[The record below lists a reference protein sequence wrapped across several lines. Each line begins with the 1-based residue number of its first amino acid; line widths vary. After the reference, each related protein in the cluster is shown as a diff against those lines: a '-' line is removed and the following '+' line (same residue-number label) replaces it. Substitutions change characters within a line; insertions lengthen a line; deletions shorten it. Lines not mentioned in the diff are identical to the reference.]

1 MKGYNQTSKTP
12 ESELRFFTYVS
23 EYGGSPKPGIISS
36 RPSTG
41 GEYTNMYGYPTDRK
55 HLIEVKENV
64 FSGYEGDLMGICD
77 KTNKLCK
84 FNVIDDTYVVQIP
97 SILKL
102 KAEVDKIP
110 DVPFNP
116 KNLYKYRFNQKKINK
131 NEY

>member
-41 GEYTNMYGYPTDRK
+41 GEYANMYGYPTDRK

-64 FSGYEGDLMGICD
+64 FSGYEGDLMGICS

-110 DVPFNP
+110 NTPIDLNWKV
-116 KNLYKYRFNQKKINK
+116 KSRFRK
-131 NEY
+131 

>member
-64 FSGYEGDLMGICD
+64 FSGYEGDLMGICS

-84 FNVIDDTYVVQIP
+84 FNVIDDTYIVQIP
-97 SILKL
+97 SIIKL
-102 KAEVDKIP
+102 KEALDKIP
-110 DVPFNP
+110 NTPIDPNWKV
-116 KNLYKYRFNQKKINK
+116 KSRFRK
-131 NEY
+131 

>member
-84 FNVIDDTYVVQIP
+84 FNVIDDTYIVQIP
-97 SILKL
+97 SIIKL
-102 KAEVDKIP
+102 KEALDKIP
-110 DVPFNP
+110 NTPIDPNWKV
-116 KNLYKYRFNQKKINK
+116 KSRFRKWTQN
-131 NEY
+131 